1 MSQIEIKSKEAAL
14 QQMRELYN
22 YYIDLEKIKID
33 RSLDSNFLQDQV
45 RAGLWEKN
53 QYFALYHLSVEN
65 DYAAARQR
73 FYVAGRMG
81 EYLNNVYQNPWMA
94 HGMFYMYYAL
104 LSDHQALIQRY
115 AHLTHPLKN
124 EMNQNAGVFT
134 TVVQNI
140 IVDDWE
146 QIDQHV
152 HAIENFKGAK
162 LKSIKSIR
170 DRFLAYI
177 EALRNRDIT
186 MLEKALKSFEEPS
199 FKASMR
205 RGEILYE
212 YLISH
217 HTLGLAKLAWYKGLP
232 VEIDSPYVPHEM
244 LPISP
249 LPSYLDPYHFLEGG
263 QGIAG

>member
-1 MSQIEIKSKEAAL
+1 MEVKDIFSAKNKMKELHSQRSESELELVRKSHDEQL
-14 QQMRELYN
+14 
-22 YYIDLEKIKID
+22 
-33 RSLDSNFLQDQV
+33 LQDSV
-45 RAGLWEKN
+45 RARFWYLN

-65 DYAAARQR
+65 DYTAARQR

-134 TVVQNI
+134 TVVQNVI
-140 IVDDWE
+140 AGDWE
-146 QIDQHV
+146 QLDIHIQT
-152 HAIENFKGAK
+152 IQNFKGGK
-162 LKSIKSIR
+162 LKVVKTIR
-170 DRFLAYI
+170 DRFLTYI
-177 EALRNRDIT
+177 DALRNKD
-186 MLEKALKSFEEPS
+186 LHLLKKAIMSFEEAS
-199 FKASMR
+199 FKTSMK

-212 YLISH
+212 HLISH

-232 VEIDSPYVPHEM
+232 VEIDSPYVPREM
-244 LPISP
+244 LPIAP
-249 LPSYLDPYHFLEGG
+249 LPHYHDPYHFLEGG